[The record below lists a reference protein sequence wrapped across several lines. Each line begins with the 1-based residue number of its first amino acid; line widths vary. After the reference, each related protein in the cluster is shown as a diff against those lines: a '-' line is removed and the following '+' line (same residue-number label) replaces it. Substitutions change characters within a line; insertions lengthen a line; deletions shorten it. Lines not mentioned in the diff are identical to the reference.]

1 MDLLE
6 VRNVGL
12 TYNDFV
18 AVNDLTFTLEQG
30 KTYGLLGRN
39 GAGKTSILS
48 LIAALQLQTK
58 GTIKFN
64 NVHVFENPEAM
75 QSISFIYDQDYSEE
89 TEKVKRL
96 LEATKKYRPYFDQ
109 EYADYLIKKFKLP
122 LNKPVKNLS
131 KGMQSAFNVTVG
143 LASRSPITIFDESYL
158 GMDVPTREI
167 FYEEILKEQ
176 GENPRIIILSTH
188 LVSEMDHLFD
198 EVLVIHNGSLI
209 LKEQYE
215 DLISKGVH
223 ITGNENS
230 INQFIQGY
238 KVLHEQKLGGTKSA
252 LIYGSLTE
260 QDREL
265 AKQNGLQLNPATLQ
279 ELFTHLTKEKEDEDE

>member
-1 MDLLE
+1 MDMLE

-18 AVNDLTFTLEQG
+18 AIDDLTFTLEQG

-48 LIAALQLQTK
+48 LIAAFQLQTK
-58 GTIKFN
+58 GTIKLN
-64 NVHVFENPEAM
+64 KASVFENPESM
-75 QSISFIYDQDYSEE
+75 QKISFVYDQDYSEE
-89 TEKVKRL
+89 TEKVKKL

-198 EVLVIHNGSLI
+198 EVLVVHKGSLI
-209 LKEQYE
+209 VKEQYE

-230 INQFIQGY
+230 INKFIQGY
-238 KVLHEQKLGGTKSA
+238 KVIHEQKLGGTKSA

-265 AKQNGLQLNPATLQ
+265 AKKDGLQLNPATLQ
-279 ELFTHLTKEKEDEDE
+279 ELFTHLTKEKGDEDE